1 MISPV
6 TQRPRAR
13 LDLLEQFVYFG
24 EQAGVDLAERY
35 FAAVEATCL
44 QLVDQPQLGVFYDSC
59 EKIGTDK
66 ALAAKLPAFSGKP
79 RLHNRLVVRHNCRV
93 CRSTWLDPLLGV
105 QTSTEEK
112 ALSISYGRS

>member
-24 EQAGVDLAERY
+24 EQAGAHLAERY

-44 QLVDQPQLGVFYDSC
+44 QLVDYPRSGVLYDSGVARLKGLRRFPVKGF
-59 EKIGTDK
+59 ENYLIFYLPRQNGIDVIRVFHGVRDIGNLF
-66 ALAAKLPAFSGKP
+66 A
-79 RLHNRLVVRHNCRV
+79 
-93 CRSTWLDPLLGV
+93 
-105 QTSTEEK
+105 QEE
-112 ALSISYGRS
+112 A

>member
-44 QLVDQPQLGVFYDSC
+44 QLVHHPRSGVLYDSGVASLKGLRRFPVKGF
-59 EKIGTDK
+59 ENYLLFYLPRQNGIDVIRVFHGARDIGNLF
-66 ALAAKLPAFSGKP
+66 A
-79 RLHNRLVVRHNCRV
+79 
-93 CRSTWLDPLLGV
+93 
-105 QTSTEEK
+105 QEE
-112 ALSISYGRS
+112 A

>member
-35 FAAVEATCL
+35 FAAVDATCL
-44 QLVDQPQLGVFYDSC
+44 QLLDHPQSGILYDSGVW
-59 EKIGTDK
+59 EPERPSAIPGQRLRELPPLL
-66 ALAAKLPAFSGKP
+66 LAAPE
-79 RLHNRLVVRHNCRV
+79 RYRRHP
-93 CRSTWLDPLLGV
+93 S
-105 QTSTEEK
+105 
-112 ALSISYGRS
+112 LSRCP